1 MRVYALYLVVAVLA
15 VYAWRDWFKSL
26 CGLILLVAV
35 IGHGDM
41 PTNVAGIQGLNPWN
55 TLLFFVFVA
64 WLATR
69 RREGPVWDMPAGMMW
84 ALIAY
89 VLVILVSYVR
99 AAMDLGSF
107 PAEQRLSLLGLTSEY
122 LINPLKYMVPG
133 LLLYDGCRTR
143 RRLVLA
149 LTCVLLVGVG
159 YALLAARTVPLS
171 ALVSE
176 QNFMQHRRYLGES
189 TGLHANY
196 LGPMLVG
203 MFWAIIG
210 SFHLWRRWALRMA
223 AASGAA
229 VVFLGMALCHS
240 RAAYFTAAA
249 VGLLLGV
256 LRWRVLLVILPALG
270 LVVVAVM
277 PSVSARLAMGF
288 GEVDPGGGTAAN
300 WDEVTAGRTT
310 GLWPPVLAQIPRS
323 PLIGF
328 GRLAI
333 WRTQVYGEILAGEG
347 TCPSHPHNA
356 YLEMALD
363 AGGIGLMVALAFY
376 GGLLLFAMRLFRDRR
391 DPLAT
396 AVGAAGVASIGSLL
410 VAGMSGQTLF
420 PEVFTIPALCL
431 GGMVLRMSVAL
442 RHRGIVQAM
451 PFRPSGMIAS
461 RPLTS
466 APESRK

>member
-1 MRVYALYLVVAVLA
+1 MRVYVLYAVIAALAA
-15 VYAWRDWFKSL
+15 YAWRDWFKSL

-35 IGHGDM
+35 VGHGDM
-41 PTNVAGIQGLNPWN
+41 PTNIAGIQGLNPWN
-55 TLLFFVFVA
+55 VLLLSVLLA
-64 WLATR
+64 WLFTR
-69 RREGPVWDMPAGMMW
+69 GRDGLAWDMPRGISL
-84 ALIAY
+84 ALAAFVLVIIIAY
-89 VLVILVSYVR
+89 VRGVL
-99 AAMDLGSF
+99 DLGAL
-107 PAEQRLSLLGLTSEY
+107 PKEHQITSLGFTSDY

-133 LLLYDGCRTR
+133 LLLYDGCRTQ

-159 YALLAARTVPLS
+159 YAILVARTVPLS
-171 ALVSE
+171 ALVDE
-176 QNFMQHRRYLGES
+176 QNFMQHRRYLGQS

-210 SFHLWRRWALRMA
+210 SLQLWRRWALRMA

-240 RAAYFTAAA
+240 RAAYLTAA
-249 VGLLLGV
+249 VLGLLLGV
-256 LRWRVLLVILPALG
+256 LRWRVLLVILPVLG

-277 PSVSARLAMGF
+277 PSVSSRLAMGF
-288 GEVDPGGGTAAN
+288 GEVDLGGETAAN
-300 WDEVTAGRTT
+300 WDEVSAGRTT
-310 GLWPPVLAQIPRS
+310 NLWPPVLAQIPRS

-347 TCPSHPHNA
+347 NCPSHPHNA

-376 GGLLLFAMRLFRDRR
+376 GGLFLFAMRLFRDRR
-391 DPLAT
+391 DPLAQ

-410 VAGMSGQTLF
+410 VASVSGQTLF

-442 RHRGIVQAM
+442 SRRRIVQAM
-451 PFRPSGMIAS
+451 PFRPSGMIAI

-466 APESRK
+466 APASRK